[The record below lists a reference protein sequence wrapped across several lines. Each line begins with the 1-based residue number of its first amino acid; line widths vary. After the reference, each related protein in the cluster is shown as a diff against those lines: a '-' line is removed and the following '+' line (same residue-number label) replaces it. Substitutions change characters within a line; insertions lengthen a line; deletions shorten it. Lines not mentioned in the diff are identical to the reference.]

1 MSAGTMAVMTTLLR
15 RSGASL
21 VTVLLAGVLAACGGT
36 AASGAP
42 ASSATPATA
51 STARPTPA
59 LTEGP
64 PPTVVPVPSS
74 GPTTDP
80 PEPTQPPGGGTTDTE
95 WGAILD
101 VVPDGFP
108 VIPGAKPAEGL
119 DEPASGWWLAGASV
133 DEVASWYQ
141 EALAELGFTVG
152 DLSSALEDG
161 SRVLDVASDLP
172 ECRLQLAFRPAD
184 GSTIIKVLYGA
195 GCAGGEG

>member
-1 MSAGTMAVMTTLLR
+1 MAVMTTVLR
-15 RSGASL
+15 RSRASL
-21 VTVLLAGVLAACGGT
+21 VTVLLAGVLAACGGPT
-36 AASGAP
+36 PSAAPAAS
-42 ASSATPATA
+42 ATLATA
-51 STARPTPA
+51 STAGSTPV

-74 GPTTDP
+74 VAATDP
-80 PEPTQPPGGGTTDTE
+80 PDPTQPPGGSTTDTE

-108 VIPGAKPAEGL
+108 VIAGAKPAEGL

-133 DEVASWYQ
+133 DEVATWYRG
-141 EALAELGFTVG
+141 ALADLGFTVG
-152 DLSSALEDG
+152 DLSSPLEDG
-161 SRVLDVASDLP
+161 SRVLDVSSDLP
-172 ECRLQLAFRPAD
+172 ECRLQLAFRPAN

>member
-1 MSAGTMAVMTTLLR
+1 MAVMTTLLR
-15 RSGASL
+15 RSGVSL

-36 AASGAP
+36 ATSGAP
-42 ASSATPATA
+42 APSAMSATE
-51 STARPTPA
+51 STVRPTPA

-74 GPTTDP
+74 GPATEP
-80 PEPTQPPGGGTTDTE
+80 REPTQPPGGGTTDTE

-133 DEVASWYQ
+133 DEVANWYQ
-141 EALAELGFTVG
+141 EALAELGFAVG

-161 SRVLDVASDLP
+161 SRVLDVSSDLP
-172 ECRLQLAFRPAD
+172 ECRLQLAFRPAS

>member
-1 MSAGTMAVMTTLLR
+1 MA
-15 RSGASL
+15 
-21 VTVLLAGVLAACGGT
+21 VLLAGVLAACGGP
-36 AASGAP
+36 APSAAP
-42 ASSATPATA
+42 ASSATPAA
-51 STARPTPA
+51 APTARRTPV

-74 GPTTDP
+74 GPATDP

-119 DEPASGWWLAGASV
+119 DEPASGWWLAGADV

-141 EALAELGFTVG
+141 EALAELGFAVG
-152 DLSSALEDG
+152 DLSSPLEDG
-161 SRVLDVASDLP
+161 SRVLDVSSDLP
-172 ECRLQLAFRPAD
+172 ECRLQLVFRPVD

>member
-1 MSAGTMAVMTTLLR
+1 MATMRTILRPGVPAIAIAV
-15 RSGASL
+15 
-21 VTVLLAGVLAACGGT
+21 VVVAACGG
-36 AASGAP
+36 SAP
-42 ASSATPATA
+42 STPPAPSATPATA
-51 STARPTPA
+51 STTAGPTPI

-74 GPTTDP
+74 GPATDP
-80 PEPTQPPGGGTTDTE
+80 PEPTGPPDGGPTDTE

-119 DEPASGWWLAGASV
+119 DEPASGWWLAEANV
-133 DEVASWYQ
+133 DDVAGWYQ
-141 EALAELGFTVG
+141 GALGELGFTVG
-152 DLSSALEDG
+152 DLSSPLEDG
-161 SRVLDVASDLP
+161 SRVLDVSSDLP

>member
-1 MSAGTMAVMTTLLR
+1 MAVMTTLLR
-15 RSGASL
+15 RSSASL
-21 VTVLLAGVLAACGGT
+21 VTVLLVGVLAACGGT
-36 AASGAP
+36 AASAVP
-42 ASSATPATA
+42 AASATPATA
-51 STARPTPA
+51 STARPTPV

-74 GPTTDP
+74 STATDP
-80 PEPTQPPGGGTTDTE
+80 PEPTQPPGGSTTDTG

-133 DEVASWYQ
+133 DEVACWYQ
-141 EALAELGFTVG
+141 GALAEVGFTVG
-152 DLSSALEDG
+152 DLSSPLEDG
-161 SRVLDVASDLP
+161 SRVLDVSSDLP

>member
-1 MSAGTMAVMTTLLR
+1 MAVMTTLLR
-15 RSGASL
+15 RSSASL
-21 VTVLLAGVLAACGGT
+21 VTVLLVGVLAACGGT
-36 AASGAP
+36 AASAVP
-42 ASSATPATA
+42 AASATPATA
-51 STARPTPA
+51 STARPTPV

-64 PPTVVPVPSS
+64 PPTLVPVPSS
-74 GPTTDP
+74 STATDP
-80 PEPTQPPGGGTTDTE
+80 PEPTQPPGGGATDTG

-133 DEVASWYQ
+133 DEVAIWYQ

-172 ECRLQLAFRPAD
+172 ECRLQLAFRPAN